1 MSHNRSQ
8 QDGRGA
14 GDTGSVAGGTKCWGL
29 ANHFKIILEFTPI
42 TSVLNI
48 DQDCCCVRLCLK
60 IIYLG
65 QGGRNWRDEALCD
78 EGLWKLFG
86 GRSNSSVEVC
96 LTYKRLI
103 LSLTR
108 YSLRNYVKCK
118 TLFRFRYIYI
128 KNLCVHISS

>member
-1 MSHNRSQ
+1 MLLSVTSTEVRS
-8 QDGRGA
+8 
-14 GDTGSVAGGTKCWGL
+14 AGGARATLVRWPEEQNVGGL

-48 DQDCCCVRLCLK
+48 DQDHCCVRLCLK

-103 LSLTR
+103 LSLT
-108 YSLRNYVKCK
+108 
-118 TLFRFRYIYI
+118 
-128 KNLCVHISS
+128 